1 MKGKFIVFEGI
12 KGSGKKTHIRI
23 LVDRLQKLG
32 FGVVVVSF
40 PNFETDVA
48 RLTRRSDFDPY
59 TLSLL
64 YAADRMLYQERIKGL
79 LDRGTIVISDRY
91 CYSNFAYQSARGIDL
106 EWLESIEKNVI
117 KPDMVI
123 LIDVPIEAS
132 MKRVQQANIEDFTK
146 KEMLDRME
154 RDKDVTEGIRSVY
167 LQLAKESKDSKW
179 LIIDGTQELAK
190 NQQQVWD
197 FVSAELGVQL

>member
-23 LVDRLQKLG
+23 LADRLQKLG
-32 FGVVVVSF
+32 IGVVVISF

-79 LDRGTIVISDRY
+79 IDRGTIVISDRY
-91 CYSNFAYQSARGIDL
+91 CYSNFAYQSARGIEL

-117 KPDMVI
+117 KPSMVI

-154 RDKDVTEGIRSVY
+154 RDRDVTESIRNVY
-167 LQLAKESKDSKW
+167 LQLARKNQESKW
-179 LIIDGTQELAK
+179 LVVDGTQELAK
-190 NQQQVWD
+190 NQQQIWD
-197 FVSAELGVQL
+197 FVSAELGI